1 MNNFTNRFES
11 FYLSNDLPLD
21 KKTKISSLTNLDE
34 ELPLFHRYLGLIF
47 FVSDIKKFYTFKTDI
62 NNAELLFA
70 DNIITN
76 TFGIYVDLYQ
86 NILTELNNYI
96 SLGKIIYV
104 FPLNVA
110 FYYDGTTWKYYS
122 GIYNLRTNIDLNN
135 LPNTLKS
142 AGQKVT
148 KDGLVYLWNT
158 DNNLIPFLTST
169 NTQENLNIFNNTQTL
184 NDRFYKHREQIF
196 KVFNNKIYKNF
207 TKQIQQDNF
216 TISIGETKLT
226 EFLLTDIGDINL
238 PPYINAKLWITNN
251 ININTNTPVLIPY
264 QLDIFYLKTT
274 GKWEVYCSSDI
285 NLTGTLELEY

>member
-104 FPLNVA
+104 FGAV
-110 FYYDGTTWKYYS
+110 FGFDE
-122 GIYNLRTNIDLNN
+122 NIW
-135 LPNTLKS
+135 
-142 AGQKVT
+142 A
-148 KDGLVYLWNT
+148 
-158 DNNLIPFLTST
+158 
-169 NTQENLNIFNNTQTL
+169 
-184 NDRFYKHREQIF
+184 
-196 KVFNNKIYKNF
+196 
-207 TKQIQQDNF
+207 
-216 TISIGETKLT
+216 
-226 EFLLTDIGDINL
+226 
-238 PPYINAKLWITNN
+238 
-251 ININTNTPVLIPY
+251 
-264 QLDIFYLKTT
+264 
-274 GKWEVYCSSDI
+274 
-285 NLTGTLELEY
+285 